1 MSSSSVTDVP
11 ALLVTVHTQVR
22 DGVPGKLLAHG
33 FMTSASTVLVPDPPR
48 ELASPWRRYILRIS
62 RSPGQD
68 GPAELLPVAGIGLA
82 AVHGDGISTAA
93 AMLTLIWPTRF
104 EVPAVTSTPER
115 TAELLIRHKG
125 DQWAVYAELGFQVVR
140 PARKP
145 GPPDEWWLGPAFEQD
160 VHSSAEDFS
169 CGTCGSSP
177 VCCRRPAS
185 LVAADA
191 ADAADAA

>member
-1 MSSSSVTDVP
+1 MTSNSATAAP

-33 FMTSASTVLVPDPPR
+33 FMTSGSTVLVPDPPR

-62 RSPGQD
+62 RSPGHD
-68 GPAELLPVAGIGLA
+68 GTAEVLPVAGIGLA

-93 AMLTLIWPTRF
+93 ALLTLIWPTRF
-104 EVPAVTSTPER
+104 EVPTVTSTPER
-115 TAELLIRHKG
+115 ITELLVRHHG
-125 DQWAVYAELGFQVVR
+125 DQWAVYAELGFRVVR

-145 GPPDEWWLGPAFEQD
+145 GPADEWWLGPAFEQD

-177 VCCRRPAS
+177 VCCRRPAPRAAAP
-185 LVAADA
+185 AADA
-191 ADAADAA
+191 A